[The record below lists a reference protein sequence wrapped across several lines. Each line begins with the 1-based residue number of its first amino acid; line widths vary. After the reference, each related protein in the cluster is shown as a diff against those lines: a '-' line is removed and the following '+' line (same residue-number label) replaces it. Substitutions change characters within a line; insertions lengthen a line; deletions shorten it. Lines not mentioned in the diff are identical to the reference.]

1 MRVLQVNSVYNMGS
15 TGKIVHDMH
24 TIFMSHAIDS
34 YVAYGRGRTQAK
46 TLEDP
51 HVIRICS
58 EMYAKVNTA
67 RAIMT
72 GLPYGGCEKSTK
84 KLIGLIRELKPD
96 VVHLQC
102 INEHFV
108 NIYTL
113 LEWLGK
119 NKVPTVVTLHAEF
132 MFTANCGHAYECTKW
147 KKGCGNC
154 QRLKEATR
162 SIWLDRTGESYQKM
176 KQAFESFG
184 GKLYVVSVS
193 PWLKKRALQSPILKN
208 KKHEVILNG
217 LDTSVFYHRREY
229 THADVKQFRN
239 YKRVV
244 FHATALFRDRKEDS
258 KGGWYVFRLA
268 ERMKK
273 DGVLFVVAGKNE
285 IEGKLPDNIK
295 LLGEV
300 RDQDEMAEYYS
311 YADLTLVTSKR
322 ETFSMVCAESLC
334 CGTLVAGFEAGGP
347 ETIAL
352 SQYSDFVPFGDTDA
366 LEQCVRKILFGRK
379 STERNEDSERIA
391 KEASELYDRK
401 RMVNKYI
408 DLYERLMRDYD
419 TR

>member
-1 MRVLQVNSVYNMGS
+1 
-15 TGKIVHDMH
+15 
-24 TIFMSHAIDS
+24 
-34 YVAYGRGRTQAK
+34 
-46 TLEDP
+46 
-51 HVIRICS
+51 
-58 EMYAKVNTA
+58 
-67 RAIMT
+67 
-72 GLPYGGCEKSTK
+72 
-84 KLIGLIRELKPD
+84 
-96 VVHLQC
+96 
-102 INEHFV
+102 
-108 NIYTL
+108 
-113 LEWLGK
+113 
-119 NKVPTVVTLHAEF
+119 
-132 MFTANCGHAYECTKW
+132 
-147 KKGCGNC
+147 
-154 QRLKEATR
+154 
-162 SIWLDRTGESYQKM
+162 M

-300 RDQDEMAEYYS
+300 RNQDEMAEYYS